1 VPTTTT
7 SIPSPKV
14 VAGGGGRVVELW
26 PGCPAG
32 GGAGQFLAGSG
43 GGGHVKVC
51 LAAGDPPHDIMGVGP
66 V

>member
-1 VPTTTT
+1 VL
-7 SIPSPKV
+7 
-14 VAGGGGRVVELW
+14 ELW

-32 GGAGQFLAGSG
+32 GGAGQFPAGSG